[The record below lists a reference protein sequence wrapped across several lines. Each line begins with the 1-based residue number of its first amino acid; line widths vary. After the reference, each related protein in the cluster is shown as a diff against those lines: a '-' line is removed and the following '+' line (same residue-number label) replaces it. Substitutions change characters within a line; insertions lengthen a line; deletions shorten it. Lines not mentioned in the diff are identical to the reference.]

1 MVTLFAFVWV
11 ECRHPV
17 NRQVCVCMCVWEQG
31 NQTFH
36 LIKFNQNVVCVCS
49 SASKCLYNYTF
60 WQFSRHS
67 CAELAAALNARP
79 KKSSH
84 PTKLYQ
90 EATFFTLC
98 APELVFPMRMSP
110 CNASSL
116 NRSVCG
122 LLRTAI
128 AWLPS
133 KHTHICF
140 RSTCSSNLSNSYFSA
155 LRKLIDAEYERESTA
170 QKQRDQKQK
179 VFEQKPFHGALAV
192 KRNRL
197 LPHSDSVVY
206 NNT

>member
-1 MVTLFAFVWV
+1 M
-11 ECRHPV
+11 C
-17 NRQVCVCMCVWEQG
+17 VCVRLLANVSIIIRFDNFQDIHALSWLQ
-31 NQTFH
+31 H
-36 LIKFNQNVVCVCS
+36 L
-49 SASKCLYNYTF
+49 THD
-60 WQFSRHS
+60 R
-67 CAELAAALNARP
+67 
-79 KKSSH
+79 KKRSH

-133 KHTHICF
+133 EHTHICL